1 MSGNSAPPIAGASV
15 TVQGRH
21 LADATYGRQTR
32 DMKRAPGE
40 QGTLFGASPTRP
52 ASRRLPPRQ
61 ITITVGTEAITAV
74 ATGRIDG
81 ERVIAEAVRAAR
93 PDVRNIAVDL
103 GTIRWTEPKTGRR
116 VTFAT
121 PIVVRDALLGL
132 ARGDAPDPFRFI
144 LGRAPRTAVRP
155 ADPLAPD

>member
-32 DMKRAPGE
+32 DMKRARGE
-40 QGTLFGASPTRP
+40 QGTLFGASPT
-52 ASRRLPPRQ
+52 
-61 ITITVGTEAITAV
+61 
-74 ATGRIDG
+74 
-81 ERVIAEAVRAAR
+81 R

-103 GTIRWTEPKTGRR
+103 GTIRWTDPKTGRR
-116 VTFAT
+116 VTFTT

-144 LGRAPRTAVRP
+144 LGRAPRTARSVRP